1 MKIDT
6 GKQLEKIQNELQ
18 RIQNNSIAL
27 EKTDVNTEKQRQ
39 TNRCDFFF
47 MFRMNLM
54 LHLKR

>member
-27 EKTDVNTEKQRQ
+27 EKTDVNAEKQRQ
-39 TNRCDFFF
+39 TNRFDFFF
-47 MFRMNLM
+47 IFRMNSM